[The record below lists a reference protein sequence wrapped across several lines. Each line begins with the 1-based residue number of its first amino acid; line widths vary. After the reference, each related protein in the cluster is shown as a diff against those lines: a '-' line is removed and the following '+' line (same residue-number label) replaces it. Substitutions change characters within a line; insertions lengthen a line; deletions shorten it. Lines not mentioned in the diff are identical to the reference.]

1 MNTHNFAYKVVM
13 LAMVFGLL
21 AAPIA
26 FAAEDKD
33 DNPLYLLPIPSDNS
47 DQHFAADDMDYEEVS
62 TEAAL
67 SEEGEPVIIRDF
79 NMDFVGPQW
88 DRVPGKND

>member
-1 MNTHNFAYKVVM
+1 M

-33 DNPLYLLPIPSDNS
+33 DNPLYNITLPSDN
-47 DQHFAADDMDYEEVS
+47 DQYFAADDMGTEEVS

-88 DRVPGKND
+88 DRVPGKNE

>member
-1 MNTHNFAYKVVM
+1 MNTHNFAYKLVM

-21 AAPIA
+21 AAPMA

-33 DNPLYLLPIPSDNS
+33 DNPLYNITLPSDN
-47 DQHFAADDMDYEEVS
+47 DQYLAADDMDYDEVS

-67 SEEGEPVIIRDF
+67 SEEGEPVVIRDF
-79 NMDFVGPQW
+79 NMDFIGPQW
-88 DRVPGKND
+88 DRVPGKNE